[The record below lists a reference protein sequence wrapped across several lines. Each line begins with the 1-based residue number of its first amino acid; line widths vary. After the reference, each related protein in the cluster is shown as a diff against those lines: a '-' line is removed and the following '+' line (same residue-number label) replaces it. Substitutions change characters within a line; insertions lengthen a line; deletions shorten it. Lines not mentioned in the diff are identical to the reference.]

1 MNHGTWDEFWS
12 ERDILQD
19 LRNIKPAVMVV
30 GGWFDAENLY
40 GALKTYAAIEKN
52 NRQTHNMIVM
62 GPWSHGQW
70 SRDDGKRLGDV
81 DFGSKT
87 SDYYTEH
94 IELPFFNYYL
104 KDEGKMDL
112 SEAVMFDT
120 GADEWM
126 FLDAWPP
133 KNRQQREIY
142 LRADGKLSFD
152 GPGQGEA
159 AYDEYVSDPAKPVP
173 YTAEI
178 RHWYNAAYLL
188 EDQRF
193 AATRPDVLVYQT
205 DALEEDVTVAG
216 PIWPSLFVSTSG
228 TDSDWIVK
236 VIDVF
241 PDDAPDLEPN
251 PRGVKQGG
259 YQMLVRGDV
268 LRGKFRESLSEPV
281 PFVPNEVTQ
290 VTFELQDV
298 LHTFKKGHRIMV
310 QIHCTW
316 FPLIDRNPQTFVDI
330 FRATEDDFQRAT
342 QRVYHTSRDA
352 SRLNLGV
359 IEP

>member
-1 MNHGTWDEFWS
+1 M
-12 ERDILQD
+12 
-19 LRNIKPAVMVV
+19 
-30 GGWFDAENLY
+30 
-40 GALKTYAAIEKN
+40 
-52 NRQTHNMIVM
+52 
-62 GPWSHGQW
+62 
-70 SRDDGKRLGDV
+70 
-81 DFGSKT
+81 
-87 SDYYTEH
+87 
-94 IELPFFNYYL
+94 
-104 KDEGKMDL
+104 
-112 SEAVMFDT
+112 
-120 GADEWM
+120 
-126 FLDAWPP
+126 
-133 KNRQQREIY
+133 
-142 LRADGKLSFD
+142 
-152 GPGQGEA
+152 

-193 AATRPDVLVYQT
+193 VATRPEVLVYQT
-205 DALEEDVTVAG
+205 DVLEEDVTVAG

-268 LRGKFRESLSEPV
+268 LRGKFRESRSEPA
-281 PFVPNEVTQ
+281 PFMPNQ
-290 VTFELQDV
+290 VTKVAFELQDV

-310 QIHCTW
+310 QIQSSW

-330 FRATEDDFQRAT
+330 FHATQGDFQKAT
-342 QRVYHTSRDA
+342 QRVYHTTRDA
-352 SRLNLGV
+352 SRLRLGV
-359 IEP
+359 VKPDAKSSGS